1 MSLKKIIIAA
11 ITLDG
16 KIAKNSDHNAD
27 WTSKEDKKI
36 FRTET
41 KKAGVVIFGSKTYE
55 TIGRP
60 LPDRLN
66 IIMTRE
72 PKKYIEKQ
80 KKNFLEFTSDS
91 PPTILNNL
99 MKRGYNNVV
108 IGGGN
113 GIYSLF
119 LQMKLV
125 DEICL
130 TIAPKIFGQ
139 GISLFKDIDIDET
152 DLKLISVKK
161 INKQGEILVKYKL
174 NNKIL
179 CNNT

>member
-16 KIAKNSDHNAD
+16 KIAKNADHNAD
-27 WTSKEDKKI
+27 WTSKEDKNF
-36 FRTET
+36 FRAET

-55 TIGRP
+55 TIGHP
-60 LPDRLN
+60 MPDRLN

-72 PKKYIEKQ
+72 PKKYTKKQ
-80 KKNFLEFTSDS
+80 KKDFLEFTSDS
-91 PPTILNNL
+91 PPNILNNL
-99 MKRGYNNVV
+99 MKRGYKNVV

-113 GIYSLF
+113 AIYSLF

-125 DEICL
+125 DEIYL

-139 GISLFKDIDIDET
+139 GINLFKDINMNEIN
-152 DLKLISVKK
+152 LKLISLEKL
-161 INKQGEILVKYKL
+161 NEQGEILIKYKL

-179 CNNT
+179 CNNI